1 MKRARLAMVV
11 VALTLVLGACST
23 ANGDSTASTSTTRGS
38 TAGESVDQVG
48 AISITA
54 KGFVPSW
61 PIVPLNQRVTFTNHT
76 DTPQQI
82 VFENERDASGAFV
95 ASPVIEPKGTWVY
108 TAKTFTSLAY
118 HSTNLPG
125 AAGRIQVDPPA
136 EP

>member
-1 MKRARLAMVV
+1 MKRTVIAPVV
-11 VALTLVLGACST
+11 VALTMLLGACSS
-23 ANGDSTASTSTTRGS
+23 ANGGSTASTSTSRAT
-38 TAGESVDQVG
+38 TAGAPVDQLG

-76 DTPQQI
+76 DTAQQI
-82 VFENERDASGAFV
+82 IFDNEHDASGAFV
-95 ASPVIEPKGTWVY
+95 TSPMIPPKGKWVY
-108 TAKTFTSLAY
+108 AATTFTSLAY
-118 HSTNLPG
+118 HSPNLPG